1 MDIELKKNV
10 IKSFNNVRLDVSKI
24 LAELEN
30 IKNKQNEILKKVSW
44 KARIKAK
51 KAKIKVKRAKKRV
64 VKKITP
70 VSVHKKKRKTFVAQ
84 RGGKLFHEK
93 NCPFAQNIKPKHK
106 IKFKSRTKALNEG
119 YKPCKCVK

>member
-1 MDIELKKNV
+1 MDKELEKNV

-24 LAELEN
+24 IAELET
-30 IKNKQNEILKKVSW
+30 IKSKQDEILKKVSR
-44 KARIKAK
+44 KVKIKPKKVKKTKKKVIKA
-51 KAKIKVKRAKKRV
+51 
-64 VKKITP
+64 VKKIAS

-93 NCPFAQNIKPKHK
+93 NCPFAQNIKPKNK
-106 IKFKSRTKALNEG
+106 IIFKSRAKALNEG